1 MAKEKEV
8 KKEEVKEL
16 SGREVNSKVG
26 LTMFVK
32 AALDKI
38 ISKGDK
44 KEDVLKYEPQAVMDM
59 LNDIHEKPLVYTMV
73 EFVSSVL
80 KDKVKEKVL
89 SKRRGD
95 KLVDMIEKLK
105 AGLKGYEVK
114 EPRVATHFGKI
125 DYYLNQLEGMG
136 TIVKLMSEAAKD
148 LQSAEDITKLDD
160 KEKEELKK
168 KLKDMI
174 SYARIIASLFKE
186 NKEIVK
192 SYEADAKELLTIID
206 PKSKE
211 EEKEDK

>member
-8 KKEEVKEL
+8 KVEVKEL

-80 KDKVKEKVL
+80 KDKVKEK
-89 SKRRGD
+89 
-95 KLVDMIEKLK
+95 LK
-105 AGLKGYEVK
+105 
-114 EPRVATHFGKI
+114 
-125 DYYLNQLEGMG
+125 Q
-136 TIVKLMSEAAKD
+136 
-148 LQSAEDITKLDD
+148 QSL
-160 KEKEELKK
+160 
-168 KLKDMI
+168 
-174 SYARIIASLFKE
+174 
-186 NKEIVK
+186 
-192 SYEADAKELLTIID
+192 
-206 PKSKE
+206 
-211 EEKEDK
+211 

>member
-8 KKEEVKEL
+8 KVEVKEL

-105 AGLKGYEVK
+105 AGLQGYEVK

-192 SYEADAKELLTIID
+192 SYEADTKELLTIID

-211 EEKEDK
+211 EDKEDK

>member
-8 KKEEVKEL
+8 KVEVKEL

-59 LNDIHEKPLVYTMV
+59 LNDIHEKPLVYTKV

-105 AGLKGYEVK
+105 AGLQGYEVK

-192 SYEADAKELLTIID
+192 SYEADTKELLTIID

-211 EEKEDK
+211 EDKEDK

>member
-8 KKEEVKEL
+8 KVEVKEL

-105 AGLKGYEVK
+105 AGLQGYEVK

-148 LQSAEDITKLDD
+148 LLDD

-211 EEKEDK
+211 EDKEDK

>member
-8 KKEEVKEL
+8 KVEVKEL

-44 KEDVLKYEPQAVMDM
+44 KEDVLKYEPEAVMSM

-73 EFVSSVL
+73 DFISGVL
-80 KDKVKEKVL
+80 EGKVKEKVL

-95 KLVDMIEKLK
+95 KLVDLIEKLK

-114 EPRVATHFGKI
+114 EPKVASHFGKI
-125 DYYLNQLEGMG
+125 NYYLNQLEGMG
-136 TIVKLMSEAAKD
+136 TVIKLMSESAKD
-148 LQSAEDITKLDD
+148 LQSDVDIKKLDD
-160 KEKEELKK
+160 KEKDELKK

-186 NKEIVK
+186 NKDIVK
-192 SYEADAKELLTIID
+192 SYEADAKELLTILD
-206 PKSKE
+206 PKEKE
-211 EEKEDK
+211 EK